1 VTLLGL
7 QSRVLMEMK
16 TGYIIDFEVLDKRE
30 IALKSLDM
38 EKTAL
43 ENILQRINNVL
54 LSKLCPMHLQ
64 LMDIFNSPDV
74 WD

>member
-54 LSKLCPMHLQ
+54 LSKL
-64 LMDIFNSPDV
+64 
-74 WD
+74 

>member
-1 VTLLGL
+1 MTLLGL
-7 QSRVLMEMK
+7 RSRVLMEMK
-16 TGYIIDFEVLDKRE
+16 TGYIIDLEVLDKRE

-38 EKTAL
+38 EKTVL

-64 LMDIFNSPDV
+64 LMGEFP
-74 WD
+74 

>member
-1 VTLLGL
+1 MTLLGL

-16 TGYIIDFEVLDKRE
+16 TGYIIDLEVLDKRE

-54 LSKLCPMHLQ
+54 LSKL
-64 LMDIFNSPDV
+64 
-74 WD
+74 